1 METSDRDKLI
11 TLIEKVGNI
20 QEGQDDFH
28 QRIDAQLEKILQQT
42 MRTNGRVNKLE
53 NWRSLLVGGWSIV
66 TFLVIPILTY
76 IYFEHEAETQA
87 RFDSLQAHQ

>member
-1 METSDRDKLI
+1 MQTDHDNLI

-42 MRTNGRVNKLE
+42 IRTNGRVNSLE
-53 NWRSLLVGGWSIV
+53 NWRSVLIGGWSIV
-66 TFLVIPILTY
+66 TFLVIPMLVF
-76 IYFEHEAETQA
+76 IYFNHEAETQKQIE
-87 RFDSLQAHQ
+87 SLQLHQ